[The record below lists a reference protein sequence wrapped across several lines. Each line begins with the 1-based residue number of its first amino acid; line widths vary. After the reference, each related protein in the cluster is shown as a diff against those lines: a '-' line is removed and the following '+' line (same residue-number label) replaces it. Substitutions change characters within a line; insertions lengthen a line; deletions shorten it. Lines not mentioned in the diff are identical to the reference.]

1 MKDEKKRRLSV
12 AIFAFYFSWLLA
24 FLFEGRVFYA
34 LASRYQVDAYG
45 MVFAALVSHFAG
57 LALCGFFIHSILVAR
72 KFLMGSILFCI
83 MGSFLFF
90 FPPSIL
96 WQIGLSV
103 MAFITGGAVSAW
115 GYYYKRFT
123 LPGDRLGTAA
133 EGLIYS
139 NLLMIVINM
148 ITSLFFD
155 YAGFI
160 LSICMLLVAFF
171 LVIRLPV
178 ESNMEGQYGIPELS
192 TGIND
197 RKTQGGFLESSK
209 KYLYRSL
216 FLLYLFIMI
225 ITVNS
230 GLMYQVITPAF
241 LHHKILVSWYWA
253 VPYIVSLYLMKSF
266 LYKRNRAYF
275 LYIAIAMIGFCFI
288 FFMVLDR
295 SAISFLVVNTL
306 MLGAYGIYDLFW
318 WSILGE
324 MIELEDNPARM
335 LGIGLSANVLGVLS
349 GGILGRTITTLGI
362 PLHYITLLAFGMIL
376 ITFMLLPLLHKEL
389 SSILKNHIYLS
400 LGEKRQSDFIR
411 ENPSID
417 RNGEEGK
424 KNEQQNEITNEM
436 LSKLPLTEREIQ
448 IVSLLCNGRTYK
460 MIAEELFLSENT
472 IKTHIKNIYSKLN
485 ITSKTELIHLIS
497 TK

>member
-178 ESNMEGQYGIPELS
+178 ESNMEGQYGIPELYLGERPWVQRRWCKRRRRDGNR
-192 TGIND
+192 TGGSAV
-197 RKTQGGFLESSK
+197 RKANRRRPYRRLRLRFGACAGNHEFEEAADPGPPHGGFAQ
-209 KYLYRSL
+209 RA
-216 FLLYLFIMI
+216 
-225 ITVNS
+225 VRDR
-230 GLMYQVITPAF
+230 
-241 LHHKILVSWYWA
+241 LVRHRA
-253 VPYIVSLYLMKSF
+253 R
-266 LYKRNRAYF
+266 RNRFGEYDQ
-275 LYIAIAMIGFCFI
+275 
-288 FFMVLDR
+288 VR
-295 SAISFLVVNTL
+295 SAPAREGRRLAQSRFFLV
-306 MLGAYGIYDLFW
+306 A
-318 WSILGE
+318 
-324 MIELEDNPARM
+324 
-335 LGIGLSANVLGVLS
+335 VLPRG
-349 GGILGRTITTLGI
+349 
-362 PLHYITLLAFGMIL
+362 FGW
-376 ITFMLLPLLHKEL
+376 
-389 SSILKNHIYLS
+389 
-400 LGEKRQSDFIR
+400 
-411 ENPSID
+411 
-417 RNGEEGK
+417 
-424 KNEQQNEITNEM
+424 
-436 LSKLPLTEREIQ
+436 
-448 IVSLLCNGRTYK
+448 
-460 MIAEELFLSENT
+460 
-472 IKTHIKNIYSKLN
+472 
-485 ITSKTELIHLIS
+485 TSRFQV
-497 TK
+497 